1 MFTRRFFLRKI
12 LSRVN
17 IYPFVEKAL
26 GAFPLSLCRSTFGA
40 IADRFAI
47 VGRKNYFSND
57 HLFDEHLKKIFSN
70 QNQKEI
76 K

>member
-26 GAFPLSLCRSTFGA
+26 GAFPISLCRSTFGA
-40 IADRFAI
+40 IADRY
-47 VGRKNYFSND
+47 RYCRQQT
-57 HLFDEHLKKIFSN
+57 KKESLSSLHTLSAS
-70 QNQKEI
+70 
-76 K
+76 